1 MTSVPPRL
9 LLALALLSASAP
21 LAIDFYLP
29 SFPQIGTDLGAAASN
44 VQLTLTAFL
53 IGLALGQ
60 IAWGPISD
68 RFGRLKPLLIGSVV
82 AAAAGVLAAL
92 APTVELL
99 ITARFIQALAAA
111 AGIVMARAIVADVLH
126 GFAAARAMS
135 IMMSIS
141 GIAPILAPVIGG
153 AIAGFVPWRGVL
165 GIVAA
170 IAVAQVVCVLLVI
183 RESLPAERR
192 TSRVEYADLGRLLA
206 KPAFLGY
213 TLTQSLTFATLMTYV
228 SSSSFLYQSVIG
240 TSAAVYGIGF
250 AVNAAFLTVAGLF
263 SARLAKRQVHPAQ
276 IIRSAQPVL
285 AIGAL
290 FVLVVA
296 LAPVPKA
303 LILLPILVVTTCV
316 GLIMGNTGALAIEQA
331 RPSVGA
337 GSALMGGIMFLG
349 GGLASPLGAVAGE
362 HTAVPLAIT
371 MVVTSVLGAVAFS
384 LARRSVARN
393 PESEAAFATAA

>member
-29 SFPQIGTDLGAAASN
+29 SFPQIGSDLGAAASN

-82 AAAAGVLAAL
+82 AAVAGVLAAL
-92 APTVELL
+92 APSVEML
-99 ITARFIQALAAA
+99 IAARFLQALAAA

-141 GIAPILAPVIGG
+141 GIAPIVAPVIGG

-170 IAVAQVVCVLLVI
+170 IAVLQVVVVLLVI

-192 TSRVEYADLGRLLA
+192 TTRVEYADLGRLLA

-213 TLTQSLTFATLMTYV
+213 TLTQALTFATLMTYV

-250 AVNAAFLTVAGLF
+250 AVNAAFLTVAGLV
-263 SARLAKRQVHPAQ
+263 SARLAKRQVHPAR

-285 AIGAL
+285 AMGAML
-290 FVLVVA
+290 VLVVA
-296 LAPVPKA
+296 LLPVPKV
-303 LILLPILVVTTCV
+303 LILLPILVVTTSV

-331 RPSVGA
+331 RPAVGS

-371 MVVTSVLGAVAFS
+371 MVVTAVLGAVTFS
-384 LARRSVARN
+384 FARRSIARN
-393 PESEAAFATAA
+393 PESEAVFATAA

>member
-29 SFPQIGTDLGAAASN
+29 SFPQIGSDLGAAASN

-82 AAAAGVLAAL
+82 AAVAGVLAAL

-99 ITARFIQALAAA
+99 IVARFVQALAAA

-141 GIAPILAPVIGG
+141 GIAPIVAPVIGG

-170 IAVAQVVCVLLVI
+170 IALLQVVVVLLVI
-183 RESLPAERR
+183 RESLPVERR
-192 TSRVEYADLGRLLA
+192 SRRVEYADLGRLLA

-213 TLTQSLTFATLMTYV
+213 TLTQALTFATLMTYV

-250 AVNAAFLTVAGLF
+250 AVNAAFLTVAGLV
-263 SARLAKRQVHPAQ
+263 SARLAKRQVHPAR

-285 AIGAL
+285 AIGAML
-290 FVLVVA
+290 VLVVA
-296 LAPVPKA
+296 LLPVPKV

-331 RPSVGA
+331 RPSVGS

-371 MVVTSVLGAVAFS
+371 MVVTSILGAVTFS
-384 LARRSVARN
+384 FARRSIARN
-393 PESEAAFATAA
+393 PESEAVFATAA

>member
-371 MVVTSVLGAVAFS
+371 MVVTSVLGAVAFT

>member
-29 SFPQIGTDLGAAASN
+29 SFPQIGSDLGAAASN

-153 AIAGFVPWRGVL
+153 ALAGFVPWRGVL

-170 IAVAQVVCVLLVI
+170 IAVAQVVVVMLVI
-183 RESLPAERR
+183 RESLPVERR
-192 TSRVEYADLGRLLA
+192 SPRVEYADLGRLLA

-276 IIRSAQPVL
+276 IVRSAQPVL

-296 LAPVPKA
+296 LLPVPKV

-371 MVVTSVLGAVAFS
+371 MVVTSVLGAVAFT

>member
-183 RESLPAERR
+183 RESLPVERR

-276 IIRSAQPVL
+276 IVRSAQPVL
-285 AIGAL
+285 AIGAM

-296 LAPVPKA
+296 LLPVPKA

-349 GGLASPLGAVAGE
+349 GGLASPL
-362 HTAVPLAIT
+362 
-371 MVVTSVLGAVAFS
+371 
-384 LARRSVARN
+384 
-393 PESEAAFATAA
+393 

>member
-9 LLALALLSASAP
+9 LLALALLAASAP

-29 SFPQIGTDLGAAASN
+29 SFPQIGSELGAAASD

-99 ITARFIQALAAA
+99 IVARFLQALAAA

-183 RESLPAERR
+183 RESLPVERR

-213 TLTQSLTFATLMTYV
+213 TLTQALTFATLMAYV

-250 AVNAAFLTVAGLF
+250 AVNAAFLTVAGLA
-263 SARLAKRQVHPAQ
+263 SARLAKRQVHPAR
-276 IIRSAQPVL
+276 IIRAAQPVL
-285 AIGAL
+285 AIGAIL
-290 FVLVVA
+290 VLVVA
-296 LAPVPKA
+296 VLPVPKV
-303 LILLPILVVTTCV
+303 LILLPILVVTTSV

-331 RPSVGA
+331 RPAVGS

>member
-29 SFPQIGTDLGAAASN
+29 SFPQIGSDLGAAASN

-153 AIAGFVPWRGVL
+153 ALAGFVPWRGVL

-170 IAVAQVVCVLLVI
+170 IAVAQVVVVMLAI
-183 RESLPAERR
+183 RESLPVERR
-192 TSRVEYADLGRLLA
+192 SRRVEYADLGRLLA

-296 LAPVPKA
+296 LLPVPKA

-371 MVVTSVLGAVAFS
+371 MVVTSVLGAVAFT

>member
-250 AVNAAFLTVAGLF
+250 AVNAAFLTIAGLF

-276 IIRSAQPVL
+276 IVRSAQPVL
-285 AIGAL
+285 AIGAM

-296 LAPVPKA
+296 LLPVPKA

-331 RPSVGA
+331 RPAVGS

>member
-29 SFPQIGTDLGAAASN
+29 SFPQIGSDLGAAASN

-82 AAAAGVLAAL
+82 SALAGVLAAL
-92 APTVELL
+92 APSVELL
-99 ITARFIQALAAA
+99 IAARFVHALAAA

-126 GFAAARAMS
+126 GYAAARAMS

-153 AIAGFVPWRGVL
+153 AIAGLVPWRGVL

-170 IAVAQVVCVLLVI
+170 IAVVQVVCVVLVI
-183 RESLPAERR
+183 RETLPVERR

-206 KPAFLGY
+206 KPSFLGY

-240 TSAAVYGIGF
+240 TSAAVYGVGF
-250 AVNAAFLTVAGLF
+250 AINAAFLTVAGLV
-263 SARLAKRQVHPAQ
+263 SARLAKREVHPAR

-285 AIGAL
+285 AGAAVL
-290 FVLVVA
+290 ALVVA
-296 LAPVPKA
+296 LAPVPKG
-303 LILLPILVVTTCV
+303 LILLPILIATTCV
-316 GLIMGNTGALAIEQA
+316 GFIMGNTGALAIEQA

-371 MVVTSVLGAVAFS
+371 MVVTSTLGAVAFAF
-384 LARRSVARN
+384 ARRSVARN
-393 PESEAAFATAA
+393 PESEAAFAPAA

>member
-29 SFPQIGTDLGAAASN
+29 SFPQIGSDLGAVAGN

-53 IGLALGQ
+53 IGLAVGQ

-68 RFGRLKPLLIGSVV
+68 RFGRLRPLLIGSVV
-82 AAAAGVLAAL
+82 AAVAGVLAAL

-99 ITARFIQALAAA
+99 IVARFVQALAAA

-170 IAVAQVVCVLLVI
+170 ISVLQVVVVLLVI
-183 RESLPAERR
+183 RESLPVERR
-192 TSRVEYADLGRLLA
+192 SSRVEYADLGRLLA

-250 AVNAAFLTVAGLF
+250 AVNAAFLTVAGLV
-263 SARLAKRQVHPAQ
+263 SARLARRQVHPAR
-276 IIRSAQPVL
+276 IIRSAQPVMAL
-285 AIGAL
+285 AAL
-290 FVLVVA
+290 SALVVA
-296 LAPVPKA
+296 LLPVPKV
-303 LILLPILVVTTCV
+303 LILLPIVVVTTSV

-371 MVVTSVLGAVAFS
+371 MVVTSVLGALAFS
-384 LARRSVARN
+384 IARRSVARN

>member
-1 MTSVPPRL
+1 M
-9 LLALALLSASAP
+9 LALALLSASAP

-29 SFPQIGTDLGAAASN
+29 SFPQIGSDLGAAASN

-82 AAAAGVLAAL
+82 AAVAGVLAAL
-92 APTVELL
+92 APSVEML
-99 ITARFIQALAAA
+99 IAARFLQALAAA

-141 GIAPILAPVIGG
+141 GIAPIVAPVIGG

-170 IAVAQVVCVLLVI
+170 IAVLQVVVVLLVI

-192 TSRVEYADLGRLLA
+192 TTRVEYADLGRLLA

-213 TLTQSLTFATLMTYV
+213 TLTQALTFATLMTYV

-250 AVNAAFLTVAGLF
+250 AVNAAFLTVAGLV
-263 SARLAKRQVHPAQ
+263 SARLAKRQVHPAR

-285 AIGAL
+285 AMGAML
-290 FVLVVA
+290 VLVVA
-296 LAPVPKA
+296 LLPVPKV
-303 LILLPILVVTTCV
+303 LILLPILVVTTSV

-331 RPSVGA
+331 RPAVGS

-371 MVVTSVLGAVAFS
+371 MVVTAVLGAVTFS
-384 LARRSVARN
+384 FARRSIARN
-393 PESEAAFATAA
+393 PESEAVFATAA

>member
-9 LLALALLSASAP
+9 LLALALLAASAP

-29 SFPQIGTDLGAAASN
+29 SFPQIGSELGAAASD

-82 AAAAGVLAAL
+82 AAVAGVLAAL
-92 APTVELL
+92 APSVELL
-99 ITARFIQALAAA
+99 IAARFLQALAAA

-213 TLTQSLTFATLMTYV
+213 TLTQALTFATLMAYV

-250 AVNAAFLTVAGLF
+250 AVNAAFLTVAGLA
-263 SARLAKRQVHPAQ
+263 SARLAKRQVHPAR

-285 AIGAL
+285 AIGAML
-290 FVLVVA
+290 VLVVA
-296 LAPVPKA
+296 VLPVPKV
-303 LILLPILVVTTCV
+303 LILLPILVVTTSV

-331 RPSVGA
+331 RPAVGS

-371 MVVTSVLGAVAFS
+371 MVVTSVLGAVTFS
-384 LARRSVARN
+384 LARRSIGRN